1 MKAPSPVQWVWL
13 FWASFAVVAVLPV
26 SAQPGSTD
34 ALRKRI
40 DDLIARERIDLGNT
54 NAAQNPHQGRI
65 TLADIEQVIDWRY
78 PALVV
83 SRRAW

>member
-1 MKAPSPVQWVWL
+1 MKALSLVQWLWL
-13 FWASFAVVAVLPV
+13 FWVTFAVMAVLPV
-26 SAQPGSTD
+26 SAQSIAID
-34 ALRKRI
+34 AWRTRI